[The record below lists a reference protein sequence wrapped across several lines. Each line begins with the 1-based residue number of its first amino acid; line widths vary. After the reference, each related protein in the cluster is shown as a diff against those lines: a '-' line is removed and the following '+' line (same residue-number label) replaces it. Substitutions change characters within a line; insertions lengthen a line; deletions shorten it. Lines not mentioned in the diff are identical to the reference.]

1 MESTLLKKQKVTSQY
16 SFNKN
21 FKAANHEAKSSVV
34 HFQTRKSNQAQ
45 TILNLYSDENIRE
58 SEVKVKFIYICLKQ
72 QSWSQ
77 RSTFKIYNLKKSK
90 MLNPEKV
97 RTANNIKIKLNKK

>member
-1 MESTLLKKQKVTSQY
+1 MASIKTLKQPIM
-16 SFNKN
+16 
-21 FKAANHEAKSSVV
+21 KSSVV

-72 QSWSQ
+72 
-77 RSTFKIYNLKKSK
+77 
-90 MLNPEKV
+90 
-97 RTANNIKIKLNKK
+97 

>member
-1 MESTLLKKQKVTSQY
+1 MASIKTLKQPIM
-16 SFNKN
+16 
-21 FKAANHEAKSSVV
+21 KSSVV

-45 TILNLYSDENIRE
+45 TILNLYSDKNIRE
-58 SEVKVKFIYICLKQ
+58 SEVKVKFIHICLKQ